1 MIKAVIFD
9 LDGVLIDTEFRAI
22 NIKADLCRRYG
33 LEWSA
38 EDYYRTAARPFT
50 STIGKL
56 FPDKTQEELDRMLK
70 EYRSIAYV
78 DMDYHRLAMP
88 NAGKLLEGESMGELT
103 EELFAYVLKVASGE
117 AKPASEALSKKNL
130 AIFKDGV
137 TL

>member
-1 MIKAVIFD
+1 MKVSTQSDIATRKANW
-9 LDGVLIDTEFRAI
+9 IDF
-22 NIKADLCRRYG
+22 
-33 LEWSA
+33 
-38 EDYYRTAARPFT
+38 
-50 STIGKL
+50 
-56 FPDKTQEELDRMLK
+56 
-70 EYRSIAYV
+70 
-78 DMDYHRLAMP
+78 